1 MRMKDY
7 LMFLEEKGIVEF
19 DEHNSAWTALTGETW
34 EDLYTPDL
42 LDEYNGQLRFS
53 FMTEDTPTTNED

>member
-7 LMFLEEKGIVEF
+7 LMFLEEKGIAEF
-19 DEHNSAWTALTGETW
+19 NEHNEEWMFWAD
-34 EDLYTPDL
+34 DLYTPDL

-53 FMTEDTPTTNED
+53 FMNEDTPTTNED